1 VPVHSV
7 KPLALSVLD
16 PVMDG
21 RLAHVELLGDLALG
35 VTPSYGGDDRL
46 ATKCLTVILLRMATS
61 EETRGFSVQDTAE

>member
-1 VPVHSV
+1 MPVHSV

-21 RLAHVELLGDLALG
+21 RLAHVELLGDLVLG

-46 ATKCLTVILLRMATS
+46 ATNCLTVFLMRMATS
-61 EETRGFSVQDTAE
+61 EPMIPVI

>member
-1 VPVHSV
+1 MPVHSV

-35 VTPSYGGDDRL
+35 VTPSYRGDDRL
-46 ATKCLTVILLRMATS
+46 ATKVAKELGYKIP
-61 EETRGFSVQDTAE
+61 

>member
-46 ATKCLTVILLRMATS
+46 ATKCLPVILLRMATS
-61 EETRGFSVQDTAE
+61 EERRGFSVQDTAE

>member
-46 ATKCLTVILLRMATS
+46 ATKGLTVILLRMATS
-61 EETRGFSVQDTAE
+61 EERRGFSVQDTAE